1 MVATQALM
9 SLTAQPAAGNPQLKV
24 TFTMGTTVQNI
35 TTWTLDF
42 GDGQHTGGGGNP
54 PASVAHTY
62 TKAGAYKATF
72 AVKPGAYALVYTVAQ
87 VTVGGGTPPV
97 LSLTASPTSG
107 AAPLKVTFT
116 LGTNIPGT
124 VVSWVLVFGDG
135 FRQQGT
141 G

>member
-9 SLTAQPAAGNPQLKV
+9 SLTAQPAAGNPPLKV

-62 TKAGAYKATF
+62 TKAGAYTATF
-72 AVKPGAYALVYTVAQ
+72 AVKPGAEAIVNTVAQ
-87 VTVGGGTPPV
+87 VTGGAGSPPV
-97 LSLTASPTSG
+97 PSQA
-107 AAPLKVTFT
+107 AAPQS
-116 LGTNIPGT
+116 GR
-124 VVSWVLVFGDG
+124 
-135 FRQQGT
+135 RQ
-141 G
+141 